1 MGYDVVPIAQSEC
14 PVNTSIKT
22 LIFWAVI
29 LVSAVL
35 LWRVA
40 RNGNTQAQHTPEISY
55 SEFVSQINA
64 GNVAKVT
71 IARSRA
77 TGKYGTGGAFT
88 VVVPASQEQ
97 MLTTLQQKNVEVWY
111 ADSSSDTSQ
120 WLMNVAP
127 LGLLAALWFFM
138 IRRMQAKTKPIPQVV
153 GGGSQFPTS

>member
-1 MGYDVVPIAQSEC
+1 
-14 PVNTSIKT
+14 VNTSVKT

-29 LVSAVL
+29 LVSAIVL
-35 LWRVA
+35 WQVA

-55 SEFVSQINA
+55 SEFLSQVNA

-77 TGKYGTGGAFT
+77 TGNYGTGGAFT
-88 VVVPASQEQ
+88 VVIPASQEQ
-97 MLTTLQQKNVEVWY
+97 MLASLQQKNVEVWY
-111 ADSSSDTSQ
+111 ADSSGDTSQ
-120 WLMNVAP
+120 WLMNLAP

-153 GGGSQFPTS
+153 GGASQFPPT